1 MDRQWRWWW
10 QRWESLLG
18 CWGFRW
24 WCRAQPVQNL
34 HCTADRLTVI
44 SNIKKTAKKRR
55 NWNCACG
62 PAVILILIFQLKLKH
77 FAVGPEADSMETAS
91 NWLQEPQTGLQTQ
104 RQSQIQIHRK
114 VSIVCTMHC
123 IHDKYGLYLL
133 STITLSGLCSHSPTC
148 ANTNTNTNTNAC
160 VSGGLCSPSL
170 SCTNSSTRASS
181 PSDAIAGPEF
191 EK

>member
-1 MDRQWRWWW
+1 MSRWDSKNPDLKLDPHRVDRQWRWWW
-10 QRWESLLG
+10 QRSLLG

-55 NWNCACG
+55 NWNCAWG

-104 RQSQIQIHRK
+104 RQSQVQIHRK
-114 VSIVCTMHC
+114 VSIVCTMHRIHNKDNHKYANC
-123 IHDKYGLYLL
+123 I
-133 STITLSGLCSHSPTC
+133 CS
-148 ANTNTNTNTNAC
+148 AQI
-160 VSGGLCSPSL
+160 L
-170 SCTNSSTRASS
+170 
-181 PSDAIAGPEF
+181 
-191 EK
+191 